1 MTTKKK
7 PHDLV
12 RANCGFPTPQHPYYH
27 IRLMFTIEGTARY
40 QIKLVKVNGVRVRD
54 FAPYHNSR
62 FMKDSELEGG
72 GHSELVLRWDWK
84 AGEESSVEV
93 AADGPTGTQPLA
105 LTARIAA
112 PAYGGYWD
120 PAWKY
125 YAGFVCRET
134 AGIDRTTSRS
144 IRTWRSTADRVQDP
158 ERELRVVAVDPAVRR
173 ASRGSLPGPRGAP
186 LHGGRAAGRGRVPA
200 RTTFQLAFFADVP
213 ADSAR
218 VYLAFYGNPKAK
230 APRLREW
237 SCP

>member
-1 MTTKKK
+1 MATKKK

-12 RANCGFPTPQHPYYH
+12 RANCGFPTPQHPFYH

-72 GHSELVLRWDWK
+72 GHSELVLRWDWR

-105 LTARIAA
+105 LKARIAA

-134 AGIDRTTSRS
+134 AGIDRRDEPVHTNMAVY
-144 IRTWRSTADRVQDP
+144 ADRVQDP
-158 ERELRVVAVDPAVRR
+158 ERELRVVSVDPLSGVHREVPCQVHEVRH
-173 ASRGSLPGPRGAP
+173 
-186 LHGGRAAGRGRVPA
+186 LH
-200 RTTFQLAFFADVP
+200 
-213 ADSAR
+213 
-218 VYLAFYGNPKAK
+218 
-230 APRLREW
+230 
-237 SCP
+237 C